1 MKKLL
6 TNIEEG
12 IDKVL
17 NVIGIIMF
25 LGVVG
30 ITFAQVLTR
39 YVFQTP
45 IASSE
50 ELSRIFFIW
59 VSFLGAAMVMRHN
72 EHIRLDVV
80 KEYLG
85 DVGSKILELFI
96 QLLIMLF
103 NVVMVTQGIY
113 LMSIT
118 TRQVTS
124 VTRIPMS
131 YIYLIIPLSFGIMI
145 IHGIA
150 IMSRLL
156 WELRNIEK
164 KEHTT

>member
-1 MKKLL
+1 MKKTLQAIEQGISKAL
-6 TNIEEG
+6 NIVG
-12 IDKVL
+12 IV
-17 NVIGIIMF
+17 MF

-39 YVFQTP
+39 YVFRTP

-50 ELSRIFFIW
+50 EMSRIFFIW
-59 VSFLGAAMVMRHN
+59 ISFLGAAMVMKEN

-85 DVGSKILELFI
+85 SRGSLILELFI
-96 QLLIMLF
+96 QLIILIF
-103 NVVMVTQGIY
+103 NTVMVTQGIY

-131 YIYLIIPLSFGIMI
+131 YIYLIIPLSFGIMLI
-145 IHGIA
+145 YGVA
-150 IMSRLL
+150 IMIRLVS
-156 WELRNIEK
+156 ELMNTQRK
-164 KEHTT
+164 GGAK